1 MLRMYRSVVESFAAS
16 VALAD
21 VMVLS
26 SICAF
31 VPETERLS
39 SRLKMHFSIFI
50 AIGIEGENQ
59 KAAFTG

>member
-1 MLRMYRSVVESFAAS
+1 MESFAAS